1 MNWRQDTWARITQ
14 PVPEDPDELRGARPT
29 HLRALV
35 VGLML
40 AAVAVLVIA
49 LVVALA

>member
-1 MNWRQDTWARITQ
+1 MNWLQDIWGRISQ
-14 PVPEDPDELRGARPT
+14 PVPEDPDARGTRPA

-35 VGLML
+35 IGLML